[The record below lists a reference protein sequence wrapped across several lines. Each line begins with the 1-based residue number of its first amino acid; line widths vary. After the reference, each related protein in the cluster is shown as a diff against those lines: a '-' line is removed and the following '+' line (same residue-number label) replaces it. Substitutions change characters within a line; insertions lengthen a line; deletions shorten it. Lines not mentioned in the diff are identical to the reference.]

1 MDLCAID
8 ERESLRLNRRFRHK
22 ARPGDVLTF
31 GAPPATPGGSLGEIY
46 LCLPL
51 IRRDARRHG
60 LPFNQWLA
68 ELTVHGILHALGY
81 HHDEP
86 GAETQMFN
94 LQRALMRGL
103 R

>member
-1 MDLCAID
+1 VCAIPVA
-8 ERESLRLNRRFRHK
+8 ESLRLNRRFRGK

-31 GAPPATPGGSLGEIY
+31 GAPPPAPGGSLGEIY

-51 IRRDARRHG
+51 IEREARRQG
-60 LPFNQWLA
+60 RPYRRWLA

-81 HHDEP
+81 HHDDP
-86 GAETQMFN
+86 AAETMMFN
-94 LQRALMRGL
+94 LQRALVRTI